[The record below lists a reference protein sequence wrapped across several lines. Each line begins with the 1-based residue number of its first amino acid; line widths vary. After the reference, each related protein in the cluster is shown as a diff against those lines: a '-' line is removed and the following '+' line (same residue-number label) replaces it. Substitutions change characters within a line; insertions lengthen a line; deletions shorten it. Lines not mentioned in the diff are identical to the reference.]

1 MKQQSHP
8 RSRRRDSNVNQ
19 PGTPISTATAEGATL
34 SRVRLAAIVTA
45 VFATA
50 LAVVALAGGSAAT
63 AARTPPA
70 KPTVVLVNGAWANN
84 ASWSRVIRRLQND
97 GYTVVAPPD
106 PLQSLNGDAHT
117 IADLLETI
125 HGPIVLVGH
134 SYGGMVISNAA
145 TGNPHVK
152 ALVYI
157 NAFIP
162 KQGESAL
169 GLDSSQPGSVL
180 GAGPPNTVFNFVPFP
195 GAAPGDALLYVKPSV
210 FRQGFAND
218 LPAKQGAVLEATQ
231 GPAVFSALTAPSGPP
246 AWKTIPSWDLVGTI
260 DNAIPSSIQLFMAS
274 RAHAHITEVRAGHL
288 SMISQPDAV
297 TKVIEEAA
305 RSVAG

>member
-1 MKQQSHP
+1 
-8 RSRRRDSNVNQ
+8 VNQ
-19 PGTPISTATAEGATL
+19 AGTRIATETVEGAHL
-34 SRVRLAAIVTA
+34 STGKLAAIVTA

-50 LAVVALAGGSAAT
+50 LAVVALAGGSTAT

-70 KPTVVLVNGAWANN
+70 RPTIVLVNGAWANN
-84 ASWSRVIRRLQND
+84 ASWSGVIRRLQND

-117 IADLLETI
+117 IADLLQTI
-125 HGPIVLVGH
+125 PGPIVLVGH

-162 KQGESAL
+162 QQGESAL

-180 GAGPPNTVFNFVPFP
+180 GAGPPNTVFDFVPFP

-218 LPAKQGAVLEATQ
+218 LPANRGAVLEATQ

-260 DNAIPSSIQLFMAS
+260 DNAIPSSIQLFMAN

-288 SMISQPDAV
+288 SMISRPDAV

-305 RSVAG
+305 RSEAG

>member
-1 MKQQSHP
+1 M
-8 RSRRRDSNVNQ
+8 NQ
-19 PGTPISTATAEGATL
+19 PGKPIPAAEAETGHL
-34 SRVRLAAIVTA
+34 SRMKLAAIVTA
-45 VFATA
+45 VCATA
-50 LAVVALAGGSAAT
+50 LVAVTLAGGST
-63 AARTPPA
+63 AAPA
-70 KPTVVLVNGAWANN
+70 RPTQDKPTVVLVNGAWANN
-84 ASWSRVIRRLQND
+84 ASWSRVIKRLQND
-97 GYTVVAPPD
+97 GYTAVAPPN
-106 PLQSLNGDAHT
+106 PLQSLNGDAQT
-117 IADLLETI
+117 IADFLQTI
-125 HGPIVLVGH
+125 PGPIVLVGH

-145 TGNPHVK
+145 RRNSNVK

-162 KQGESAL
+162 DRGESAL

-210 FRQGFAND
+210 FLQGFAND
-218 LPAKQGAVLEATQ
+218 LPAKEGAVLEATQ

-260 DNAIPSSIQLFMAS
+260 DNAIPSSIQLFMAN
-274 RAHAHITEVRAGHL
+274 RAHAHITEVKAGHL

-297 TKVIEEAA
+297 TRVIEEAA
-305 RSVAG
+305 RSAAG

>member
-1 MKQQSHP
+1 MNRK
-8 RSRRRDSNVNQ
+8 
-19 PGTPISTATAEGATL
+19 
-34 SRVRLAAIVTA
+34 LAAIVTA
-45 VFATA
+45 ICASA
-50 LAVVALAGGSAAT
+50 LVAVTLAGRSSAAP
-63 AARTPPA
+63 ARTAQA

-84 ASWSRVIRRLQND
+84 ASWSRVIKRLQND
-97 GYTVVAPPD
+97 GYAVVAPPN
-106 PLQSLNGDAHT
+106 PLQSLEGDAQT
-117 IADLLETI
+117 IADLLQTI

-145 TGNPHVK
+145 TGNANVK

-162 KQGESAL
+162 DEGESAL

-260 DNAIPSSIQLFMAS
+260 DNAIPSSIQRFMAN
-274 RAHAHITEVRAGHL
+274 RAHAHVTEVNAGHL
-288 SMISQPDAV
+288 SMISRPAAV
-297 TKVIEEAA
+297 TKVILDAA
-305 RSVAG
+305 QSVASR

>member
-1 MKQQSHP
+1 M
-8 RSRRRDSNVNQ
+8 NQ
-19 PGTPISTATAEGATL
+19 PGTRISPAVAKGVHR
-34 SRVRLAAIVTA
+34 SKVKLAAIVTA

-50 LAVVALAGGSAAT
+50 LAVVALVGGSTAT
-63 AARTPPA
+63 AAKAKQA

-84 ASWSRVIRRLQND
+84 ASWSRVITRLQND

-106 PLQSLNGDAHT
+106 PLQSLTRDSET
-117 IADLLETI
+117 VADLLKTI

-145 TGNPHVK
+145 RGNSNVK

-162 KQGESAL
+162 DRGESAL

-180 GAGPPNTVFNFVPFP
+180 GAGPPKTVFNFVPFP
-195 GAAPGDALLYVKPSV
+195 GAAPGDALLYVKPRV
-210 FRQGFAND
+210 FRKGFAND
-218 LPAKQGAVLEATQ
+218 LPAKERAVLEATQ

-260 DNAIPSSIQLFMAS
+260 DNAIPSSIQLFMAH
-274 RAHAHITEVRAGHL
+274 RAHAHITKVKAGHL
-288 SMISQPDAV
+288 SMISRPAAV
-297 TKVIEEAA
+297 TKVILEAA
-305 RSVAG
+305 RSVAR